1 MSPALSFTAKDVCA
15 ALGGVSRSQVHA
27 WTQMPPWSRMPTRE
41 RSARRYNQG
50 DLLTLAVIQ
59 TLEEQFGVKSRQLT
73 RVSAGIHH
81 YLQTPRRTGGEELVF
96 ILLRDSQVRPIQAR
110 PVNEPGWVI
119 DVARE
124 RERIDVYLDIAP
136 PQRELPLI
144 TGVDRSAR

>member
-1 MSPALSFTAKDVCA
+1 
-15 ALGGVSRSQVHA
+15 
-27 WTQMPPWSRMPTRE
+27 
-41 RSARRYNQG
+41 
-50 DLLTLAVIQ
+50 
-59 TLEEQFGVKSRQLT
+59 
-73 RVSAGIHH
+73 
-81 YLQTPRRTGGEELVF
+81 LVF